1 MFVNNNKNVSQQTKF
16 STTSYSSLTRKIVLF
31 ALFAHLDAHYT
42 KKCRPY
48 TGSFGQFLTDCLES
62 ESTFKKKVR
71 IHKCLHAGK
80 KPLVKSF
87 ICHIRKQIKREE

>member
-1 MFVNNNKNVSQQTKF
+1 MTSTMAAVQLKEEVRQNVFLVIHFKLDPFFFDLCLSTNF

-62 ESTFKKKVR
+62 ESTLKK
-71 IHKCLHAGK
+71 
-80 KPLVKSF
+80 
-87 ICHIRKQIKREE
+87 